1 MQPWLIILCPYFG
14 RWPAWINFFIESC
27 KWNPEVRWRLYTDC
41 GKPENSADN
50 VDVVHVSFDSYKKA
64 VSRRLEIEFDPI
76 DPYKLC
82 DLKPALGFVHE
93 KEISEFSF
101 FGFGDLDVI
110 YGGISRFYSEAR
122 LKGIDVASTHPER
135 LSGHFAIFRNTIAN
149 RHAFENIPDYREKL
163 KMQSAAGLDE
173 GEFTRVFLK
182 PGMINRLLRG
192 RGGKRYSLRD
202 IAPSSAVAVG
212 MMGR

>member
-1 MQPWLIILCPYFG
+1 MQPWLIILCPYFD

-110 YGGISRFYSEAR
+110 LRWNFS
-122 LKGIDVASTHPER
+122 
-135 LSGHFAIFRNTIAN
+135 
-149 RHAFENIPDYREKL
+149 
-163 KMQSAAGLDE
+163 
-173 GEFTRVFLK
+173 FL
-182 PGMINRLLRG
+182 
-192 RGGKRYSLRD
+192 
-202 IAPSSAVAVG
+202 
-212 MMGR
+212 

>member
-82 DLKPALGFVHE
+82 DLKPAP
-93 KEISEFSF
+93 S
-101 FGFGDLDVI
+101 
-110 YGGISRFYSEAR
+110 
-122 LKGIDVASTHPER
+122 AS
-135 LSGHFAIFRNTIAN
+135 S
-149 RHAFENIPDYREKL
+149 
-163 KMQSAAGLDE
+163 M
-173 GEFTRVFLK
+173 
-182 PGMINRLLRG
+182 
-192 RGGKRYSLRD
+192 KRKF
-202 IAPSSAVAVG
+202 PSSPFLGLVIST
-212 MMGR
+212 

>member
-1 MQPWLIILCPYFG
+1 MGL
-14 RWPAWINFFIESC
+14 A
-27 KWNPEVRWRLYTDC
+27 
-41 GKPENSADN
+41 
-50 VDVVHVSFDSYKKA
+50 
-64 VSRRLEIEFDPI
+64 
-76 DPYKLC
+76 
-82 DLKPALGFVHE
+82 
-93 KEISEFSF
+93 IST
-101 FGFGDLDVI
+101 
-110 YGGISRFYSEAR
+110 GGISRFYSEAR

-192 RGGKRYSLRD
+192 TRRKTLFVERYSTVL
-202 IAPSSAVAVG
+202 SSRRWHDGTMNYPQRWFWKEGKLTNEKDGEREFLYLHFMRWQTNRWINTPPHSQVKAHG
-212 MMGR
+212 LDEI